1 MYYKS
6 KEYLMKEYNIS
17 EKALA
22 LHEKAME
29 AVTPLFKEYEDI
41 REYNQFKVLKAFQ
54 DEKISDYH
62 FTNTTGYGMGAA
74 DKLRSY

>member
-29 AVTPLFKEYEDI
+29 AVTPLF
-41 REYNQFKVLKAFQ
+41 
-54 DEKISDYH
+54 
-62 FTNTTGYGMGAA
+62 
-74 DKLRSY
+74 